1 MGEVCSVQGEQERD
15 QDCSLWGPCTADNY
29 VQHTV
34 LRPLRLWLV
43 GGVVEDPGSEQ
54 HRNTIYCV
62 HRTNETIFYNAEETF
77 VALYSSSNYHE

>member
-43 GGVVEDPGSEQ
+43 GGVGLMKPFFTMQRRPLSLCTVPV
-54 HRNTIYCV
+54 T
-62 HRTNETIFYNAEETF
+62 TM
-77 VALYSSSNYHE
+77 SNQVSLL